1 MNRERLS
8 IYEECVVIVEL
19 ERRLSD
25 IKKAYIGVRDAD
37 LIKLHEDKV
46 KELTQ
51 IINKLK
57 EYQNPRYK

>member
-25 IKKAYIGVRDAD
+25 IKEAYIGVRDAN

-51 IINKLK
+51 IINKL
-57 EYQNPRYK
+57 R